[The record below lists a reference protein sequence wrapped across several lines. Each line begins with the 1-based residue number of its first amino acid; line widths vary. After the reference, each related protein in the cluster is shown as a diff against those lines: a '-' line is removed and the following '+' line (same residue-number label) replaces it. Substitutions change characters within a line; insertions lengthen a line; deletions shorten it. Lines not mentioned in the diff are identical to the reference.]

1 MNLYDGVVTLSGDGG
16 TIQLGSQQ
24 LTLAPE
30 SLAARPGLR
39 GYDSRPVVLGV
50 RPEDFEDAAMVAGPT
65 VGSTLKGQ
73 VNLLE
78 SLGSEIMV
86 HFALDAARVDS
97 GDPDG
102 VEETVATGTT
112 NAVGRFH
119 PRSRVRIGETI
130 EVAVANE
137 NLHFFDHET
146 HQAIWS

>member
-1 MNLYDGVVTLSGDGG
+1 MVRSPIIGC
-16 TIQLGSQQ
+16 
-24 LTLAPE
+24 
-30 SLAARPGLR
+30 
-39 GYDSRPVVLGV
+39 VLK
-50 RPEDFEDAAMVAGPT
+50 A
-65 VGSTLKGQ
+65 Q

-102 VEETVATGTT
+102 AQETAVIGTT

-130 EVAVANE
+130 EVAVAVE
-137 NLHFFDHET
+137 NLHFFDPDT
-146 HQAIWS
+146 HLAIWD